1 MRPMKRTVLY
11 CCSYATCHMYNAI
24 CNPGLVQGDGAFS
37 YNKIALVGA
46 DMASFVDLG
55 D

>member
-1 MRPMKRTVLY
+1 
-11 CCSYATCHMYNAI
+11 MYTARRNL
-24 CNPGLVQGDGAFS
+24 GLVSGNPVFF
-37 YNKIALVGA
+37 YNRIALVGA